1 MKKICF
7 FLAGCFLMVACNNK
21 PADTTT
27 AATDSSGAAS
37 TAPKETPQS
46 EFADPKY
53 TEMGKAMMAQL
64 SSGDIDAWGNNFSDN
79 AKFRWSAGDSLDG
92 KAAIVNYWKD
102 RRGKVIDS
110 LSFTM
115 DVWLPIKVNRPQ
127 AGPDVPGV
135 WLLSWNL
142 VNVKYKNGKKLS
154 FWIHSDFHYNS
165 EDKVDTYIQY
175 IDRAPI
181 NAALGSK

>member
-1 MKKICF
+1 MKKIFF
-7 FLAGCFLMVACNNK
+7 FLAGCIVMAACNNK
-21 PADTTT
+21 PAETATATSDTST
-27 AATDSSGAAS
+27 AAS

-53 TEMGKAMMAQL
+53 TEMGKAMMNQL
-64 SSGDIDAWGNNFSDN
+64 ANNEIDAWANNFADN
-79 AKFRWSAGDSLDG
+79 AKFRWSSGDSLDG
-92 KAAIVNYWKD
+92 KAAILSYWKE

-110 LSFTM
+110 LRFTT

-135 WLLSWNL
+135 WLLSWYM
-142 VNVKYKNGKKLS
+142 VNVKYKNGKKLT
-154 FWIHSDFHYNS
+154 FWIHSDLHYNA
-165 EDKVDTYIQY
+165 EDKVDQYIQY